1 MNLLCYDAGFFI
13 LSTAQ
18 DLLFLS
24 VQDRSLVTEVK
35 LFDELL
41 DEKDV
46 LALDGENTFIIL
58 DDAEGVD
65 KLSISLL
72 LLLFLTQALR
82 GVMTVIWRQLAAS
95 LILATTW
102 S

>member
-1 MNLLCYDAGFFI
+1 MNLFCYDAVFFI

-24 VQDRSLVTEVK
+24 VQDRSLVAEVE

-41 DEKDV
+41 DEKEV
-46 LALDGENTFIIL
+46 LALDGGNTFMIL
-58 DDAEGVD
+58 DDAESVD

-72 LLLFLTQALR
+72 LFLFLTQALR
-82 GVMTVIWRQLAAS
+82 GVMTVIRRQLAES
-95 LILATTW
+95 MILATTW

>member
-1 MNLLCYDAGFFI
+1 MNLLCYYEGFFI

-41 DEKDV
+41 DEKEV

-82 GVMTVIWRQLAAS
+82 GVMTVIRRQLAES